1 MDGWMDGWMDVTS
14 TSNIVGVHNE
24 PMSYSLV
31 EEEEEKEEEEEE
43 EEERLF
49 GKTNVH

>member
-1 MDGWMDGWMDVTS
+1 MDVTS

-43 EEERLF
+43 ERLF
-49 GKTNVH
+49 GKINVH